1 MLFKMK
7 NIVLFILFAF
17 FISDLVAQTERKV
30 IREGNEFYNKNEF
43 AKAETNYIKALNAN
57 ENSFEAKYNLGNSLY
72 KQKKYAQADSIFS
85 QIASEFGKYTEN
97 EDLSKTDLAKVYH
110 NKGNSL
116 LMQKQY
122 AQSIKA
128 YKEAL
133 KRNPND
139 EKTRYNLA
147 YAQKKLVEQQKQ
159 QQQKNEGG
167 DENSENKNDKDKDKD
182 KEKKDDKN
190 NKDNKDKKSEGDNK
204 EEDQDSDGI
213 PDKTE
218 KGNNPSKPRD
228 TDKDGKPDFQDQ
240 DADNDDVPDSQEAG
254 ENPKNP
260 KDTDKDGVPDYRDTD
275 SDNDGVPDNKEKP
288 VVQGISKEDA
298 KRILE
303 ALENDEKDLQKKL
316 KEQNAKKAKVK
327 TEKDW

>member
-1 MLFKMK
+1 MK
-7 NIVLFILFAF
+7 NVVLFVLFTLFISNLFAQ
-17 FISDLVAQTERKV
+17 SERKV
-30 IREGNEFYNKNEF
+30 IREGNDFYNKKEF
-43 AKAETNYIKALNAN
+43 VKAETNYIKALNAN

-72 KQKKYAQADSIFS
+72 KQKKYAQADSIFT

-97 EDLSKTDLAKVYH
+97 EKLSKTDLAKVFH

-122 AQSIKA
+122 AESIKA

-133 KRNPND
+133 RRNPND

-147 YAQKKLVEQQKQ
+147 YAQKKLVEQQQ
-159 QQQKNEGG
+159 QNQQKKNEDG
-167 DENSENKNDKDKDKD
+167 DENNENKDDKDKD

-190 NKDNKDKKSEGDNK
+190 KDNKDNKDKKNEGNNK
-204 EEDQDSDGI
+204 EDDQDGDGI

-228 TDKDGKPDFQDQ
+228 TDKDGKPDYQDQ
-240 DADNDDVPDSQEAG
+240 DADNDDVPDNQEAG

-275 SDNDGVPDNKEKP
+275 SDNDGIPDNKEKP
-288 VVQGISKEDA
+288 TVQRISKEDA
-298 KRILE
+298 QRILE

-327 TEKDW
+327 NEKDW